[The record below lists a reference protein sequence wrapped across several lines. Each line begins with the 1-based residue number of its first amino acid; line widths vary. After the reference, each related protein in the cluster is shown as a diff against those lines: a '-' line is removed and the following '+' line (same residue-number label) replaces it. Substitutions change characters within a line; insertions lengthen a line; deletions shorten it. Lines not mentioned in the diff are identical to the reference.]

1 MKILITLFAILGFV
15 NMSSAAESISE
26 KAEVTAK
33 TVKRSAQKGI
43 HRTAEAICGKL
54 TGDNKVQCLAKE
66 TKNRLEDGKDVIV
79 DKASEVKNAIDT
91 DKK

>member
-1 MKILITLFAILGFV
+1 MKIFILMLAILGFV
-15 NMSSAAESISE
+15 NISLAEESISE

-33 TVKRSAQKGI
+33 SIKRSAKKGI

-66 TKNRLEDGKDVIV
+66 AKNRIEDGKDAVV
-79 DKASEVKNAIDT
+79 DKASEVKNAVDA

>member
-1 MKILITLFAILGFV
+1 MKIFILILVIFGFV
-15 NMSSAAESISE
+15 NISLAEETLSE

-33 TVKRSAQKGI
+33 SVKRSVKKGI

-54 TGDNKVQCLAKE
+54 TGDNKVQCLSKE
-66 TKNRLEDGKDVIV
+66 AKNRLKDGKDAIV
-79 DKASEVKNAIDT
+79 DKASEIKNAVDA